1 MKIGI
6 CKYYKLLLVSLNYY
20 VSDKCMLCVYIACLI
35 FILFFPLH
43 FPHIAYTFFIETV
56 YCIQKA
62 CIESPLSIVSSS
74 SGCGTSIT
82 NISCGTGSVELDLP
96 RVHATYHSF
105 HQPWELESSKQLYCQ
120 TDIVPIKVYIYFINY
135 IFCYHHVLLLLSIS
149 ELLSIY

>member
-1 MKIGI
+1 
-6 CKYYKLLLVSLNYY
+6 LFLV
-20 VSDKCMLCVYIACLI
+20 KAWCVYLICMSTFLFLQCFQFAFI
-35 FILFFPLH
+35 FIQ
-43 FPHIAYTFFIETV
+43 TV

-135 IFCYHHVLLLLSIS
+135 NLLSSCLVAFLSNS

>member
-1 MKIGI
+1 MLFCSFIFNFTNAFDLHSFI
-6 CKYYKLLLVSLNYY
+6 FPYLN
-20 VSDKCMLCVYIACLI
+20 L
-35 FILFFPLH
+35 
-43 FPHIAYTFFIETV
+43 

-82 NISCGTGSVELDLP
+82 NISCGADSVELDLP

-120 TDIVPIKVYIYFINY
+120 TDIVPIKVYIYLNNY
-135 IFCYHHVLLLLSIS
+135 NLLIFYALLLLSIS
-149 ELLSIY
+149 ELLLIY

>member
-1 MKIGI
+1 
-6 CKYYKLLLVSLNYY
+6 
-20 VSDKCMLCVYIACLI
+20 MLCIYLLSFKIAFI
-35 FILFFPLH
+35 FLFKL
-43 FPHIAYTFFIETV
+43 YL

-120 TDIVPIKVYIYFINY
+120 TDIVPIKVYIYFKNY
-135 IFCYHHVLLLLSIS
+135 ILLSSCLVAFINFWAFVN
-149 ELLSIY
+149 LLSPSDLLRIRIGHSNFRNR